1 MVLDMT
7 TGSPLK
13 RILKFFVPV
22 LLSNLFQQLYSTVDS
37 IIVSHYLGVEAFA
50 GVSSTGSL
58 TFLILG
64 LAFGTCSGFAI
75 PVSQRFG
82 AGDVSTMRRYFA
94 NALIVSGVI
103 AVVLGFGTGIFSP
116 QILRLTSTPDDI
128 FPYALSYIQIILF
141 GIPATMLY
149 NLLSSVM
156 RAVGDGRTPL
166 IMLIIS
172 SILNVALDILFIV
185 TFKMGIAGAA
195 YATVLSQL
203 VSGILCIYV
212 IWRSDVL
219 RIRRSEWG
227 LSSKIIRHLLGVGL
241 PMGLQFSITA
251 VGSTMLQAAVNSLGS
266 SAVAAI
272 GAGSKAQFI
281 FTTPLEAIGVT
292 MATYCGQNL
301 GARRID
307 RVRTG
312 VKQTAIIMF
321 LYSIVAFVLQ
331 FLFGRYIV
339 MLFVGSATQQVLDWA
354 ALYMNIVHA
363 MVPLLMIVLVY
374 RNSVQ
379 GLGYSRAAMFA
390 GVMELIGRAVVA
402 TVLVKIWGFTG
413 ACLAHPAAWL
423 CADVFL
429 LPLYFH
435 VVRKLEKQ
443 PDMQKAA

>member
-13 RILKFFVPV
+13 RVLKFFFPV
-22 LLSNLFQQLYSTVDS
+22 LLSQLLQQLYSTVDS
-37 IIVSHYLGVEAFA
+37 LIVSQYLGVDAFA

-58 TFLILG
+58 NFLILG
-64 LAFGTCSGFAI
+64 SAFGICSGFAI

-82 AGDVSTMRRYFA
+82 AGDTRNMRRYFA
-94 NALIVSGVI
+94 NSLFLTSAIAIVLAL
-103 AVVLGFGTGIFSP
+103 ATGFLSP
-116 QILRLTSTPDDI
+116 QILTWTATPDEI
-128 FPYALSYIQIILF
+128 FPYALGYIRIIFF

-166 IMLIIS
+166 IMLLIS
-172 SILNVALDILFIV
+172 SVLNIFLDVLFIV
-185 TFKMGIAGAA
+185 TFNMGIAGAA

-203 VSGILCIYV
+203 FSGLLCIWV
-212 IWRSDVL
+212 ICRSDVL
-219 RIRRSEWG
+219 RIRRDEWG
-227 LSSKIIRHLLGVGL
+227 YDKKIAGHLLGVGL

-251 VGSTMLQAAVNSLGS
+251 IGSTMLQTAVNSLGS

-301 GARRID
+301 GAKRID

-312 VKQTAIIMF
+312 VRQTAIVML
-321 LYSIVAFVLQ
+321 LYTVVAYLLQ
-331 FLFGRYIV
+331 LVFARYITG
-339 MLFVGSATQQVLDWA
+339 LFVGGATQQVQDWT
-354 ALYMNIVHA
+354 ALYMNIVLA
-363 MVPLLMIVLVY
+363 MAPLLMVVLVY
-374 RNSVQ
+374 RNSIQ

-402 TVLVKIWGFTG
+402 TVFVKIWGFTG
-413 ACLAHPAAWL
+413 ACLAHPTAWI

-443 PDMQKAA
+443 PGMQKTT